1 MCAVSM
7 IADDWSKRHR
17 PRIDPWINP
26 NPAPTTPAWGTILPM
41 LPQVSR
47 QEFDELKKEVEKLRE
62 DLIKAKKQDEAEGN
76 PDCEMEEK
84 IEFLR
89 KVADFVGVPLEDIFR
104 AQS

>member
-1 MCAVSM
+1 M
-7 IADDWSKRHR
+7 IADDWTKRNR
-17 PRIDPWINP
+17 PRIDPFIVP
-26 NPAPTTPAWGTILPM
+26 YPAPSPPNWDNILPM

-47 QEFDELKKEVEKLRE
+47 QEFDDLKKEVEKLRE
-62 DLIKAKKQDEAEGN
+62 DLIKAKKQDEEDGN

-89 KVADFVGVPLEDIFR
+89 KVADFVGVPLEDILR